1 MGGCCYCGW
10 MGGAE
15 WIEQCWSVALP
26 ARPLCEEHEEGE
38 HEGEESN
45 GLGEGE
51 AQNGVVEQHTG
62 QVGLTGAG
70 DEEVTEDG
78 SDSESD
84 TSEGDSGEAGTDVV
98 EALDGDG
105 NGGGGA
111 GGDDAGGGGGHSG
124 TADGGGTDTAHHLN
138 GNSQ

>member
-1 MGGCCYCGW
+1 MIG
-10 MGGAE
+10 
-15 WIEQCWSVALP
+15 QH
-26 ARPLCEEHEEGE
+26 LCEEHEEGE

-45 GLGEGE
+45 GLSQGE
-51 AQNGVVEQHTG
+51 AQNGVVEQHAG

-84 TSEGDSGEAGTDVV
+84 TSEGDSGKAGTDVV

-105 NGGGGA
+105 DGGGGA
-111 GGDDAGGGGGHSG
+111 GGDDAGGGGGHGG
-124 TADGGGTDTAHHLN
+124 TADGGGTDTAHHGGREAN
-138 GNSQ
+138 AIMKKRESGMINQNSKIIKD